1 MKILQTV
8 VVKQILTETSK
19 QKLLEKYF
27 ARRLQLQKE
36 VDQLQFELKRLE
48 KTKKFQPSSLK
59 NHFEKE
65 MQMRK
70 EKDKLLEFQIEQLH
84 MLPIGSELKE
94 KEVKALVDVQ
104 VGDHWDEHTG
114 QLSIIIKDGIIEEIR

>member
-8 VVKQILTETSK
+8 VVKQILTEASK

-36 VDQLQFELKRLE
+36 TEQLQFELKRLE
-48 KTKKFQPSSLK
+48 KTKKFQSSALK
-59 NHFEKE
+59 IHFEKE
-65 MQMRK
+65 MKMRQ

-84 MLPIGSELKE
+84 MLPIGSEMKE
-94 KEVKALVDVQ
+94 KEVKALVDVEI
-104 VGDHWDEHTG
+104 GDRWDERLG
-114 QLSIIIKDGIIEEIR
+114 QVSIIIKDGIVEDIR